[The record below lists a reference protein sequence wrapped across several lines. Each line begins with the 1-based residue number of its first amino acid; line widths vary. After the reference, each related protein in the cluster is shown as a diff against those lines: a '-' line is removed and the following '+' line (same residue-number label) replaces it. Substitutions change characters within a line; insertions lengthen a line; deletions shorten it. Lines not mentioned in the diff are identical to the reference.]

1 MPQEVQVETIGTM
14 SKRDKTAYILEQM
27 RLCLAKKDFIRTAI
41 ISKKINPDVFK
52 DETLQDLKVK
62 YYELMIQKHAID
74 KSYLESAKAFYAI
87 FDTPSVQVRRQ
98 GRRQDDQPLPSA
110 SCCSA
115 SCCWERRLLCAWLI
129 ALPPCSAPLTDGG
142 DRL

>member
-1 MPQEVQVETIGTM
+1 MPLLPRHPEAGGLPGDRL
-14 SKRDKTAYILEQM
+14 SLGWRLRHILEQM

-110 SCCSA
+110 SCYSS
-115 SCCWERRLLCAWLI
+115 SC
-129 ALPPCSAPLTDGG
+129 
-142 DRL
+142 